1 MRSGASILGFAS
13 WDLLRFAAVIAA
25 TTEAPPRRSSRR
37 GRIPERA
44 YRSEL
49 NAVPLCLPGKASLF
63 WIILWLVSRQL
74 GHRMIGLLNEHRFP
88 NSIAYIPAGFRL
100 SSGSQSVALF
110 EQFRNPRL
118 PSSRLVL
125 PSSVANPVATYT
137 DCSWSHSERRFA
149 LIDFKYRSKAGRLR
163 LYEAGAYLF
172 AATGRGPCCNKT

>member
-88 NSIAYIPAGFRL
+88 NSMAYIPAGFRL
-100 SSGSQSVALF
+100 SSGSQSVAL
-110 EQFRNPRL
+110 L
-118 PSSRLVL
+118 
-125 PSSVANPVATYT
+125 SSVANPVATYT
-137 DCSWSHSERRFA
+137 DFSWSHSERRFA